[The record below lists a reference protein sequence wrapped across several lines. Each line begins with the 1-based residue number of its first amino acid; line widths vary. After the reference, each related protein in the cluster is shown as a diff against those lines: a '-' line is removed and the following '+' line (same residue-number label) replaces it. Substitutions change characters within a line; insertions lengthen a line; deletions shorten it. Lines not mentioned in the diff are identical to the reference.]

1 MTDNVFRLPTNE
13 AIGTVEPTEDGGHV
27 LVGFDGWILSGADV
41 NGLPISE
48 PELRA
53 RYGEYAFRVPPAE
66 EPAIRMKRRLD
77 IRDAEEMSVDPEPEF
92 EDSEADSFD
101 LGPVALDISE
111 QLDREAAKRRRPPF
125 TRDEQQRVLERA
137 QQDVQRGRRPDIAAI
152 LTDLEAEGHG
162 VANLDTKNGRIQF
175 AGQKLLDGE
184 REERGQ
190 QLGEAD
196 PGSFEEYAEL
206 GPAERQAWIAERTGR
221 RLVDHDG
228 EEDER

>member
-1 MTDNVFRLPTNE
+1 MTDNVFRLPTGE
-13 AIGTVEPTEDGGHV
+13 AIGTIEPTEDGSHV
-27 LVGFDGWILSGADV
+27 LAGFDGWILAGADV

-53 RYGEYAFRVPPAE
+53 RYGEYAFRLDDPVQE
-66 EPAIRMKRRLD
+66 QHIRIERQLAL
-77 IRDAEEMSVDPEPEF
+77 RDAEEMSTDPEPEF
-92 EDSEADSFD
+92 EDAEADSFD

-190 QLGEAD
+190 LLNEPD
-196 PGSFEEYAEL
+196 PGSFEAYAEL
-206 GPAERQAWIAERTGR
+206 GPAERQQWIAAQTGR
-221 RLVDHDG
+221 PLMDND
-228 EEDER
+228 EEEAE